1 MAKPGKG
8 ENKTRA
14 AKGLSGVTRRDNVAK
29 RDNKFSAYSTA
40 TKIKARHAAN
50 KKAASYSD

>member
-1 MAKPGKG
+1 MAKPYEG

-14 AKGLSGVTRRDNVAK
+14 AKGMSGVRRDNVA
-29 RDNKFSAYSTA
+29 RQDNKFSAYGA
-40 TKIKARHAAN
+40 ANKIKARKAAN

>member
-14 AKGLSGVTRRDNVAK
+14 AKGLSGVRRDNVAR
-29 RDNKFSAYSTA
+29 RDNKFSAYGTA
-40 TKIKARHAAN
+40 QKIKARHAAN
-50 KKAASYSD
+50 RKAASYSD